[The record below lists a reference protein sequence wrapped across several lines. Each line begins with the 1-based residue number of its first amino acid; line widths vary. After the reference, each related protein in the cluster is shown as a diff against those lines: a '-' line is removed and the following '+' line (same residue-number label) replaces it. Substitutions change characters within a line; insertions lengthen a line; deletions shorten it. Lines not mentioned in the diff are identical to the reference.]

1 MAGTPG
7 GHTPDL
13 SLHQVKIELG
23 RHEGQHIL
31 IRTLVPNNSP
41 TDETENPH
49 CFLNPVS
56 NFLISCEEHRG

>member
-31 IRTLVPNNSP
+31 IRTLAPNNSQ
-41 TDETENPH
+41 TMKRRI
-49 CFLNPVS
+49 
-56 NFLISCEEHRG
+56 LIAF